1 MTTESEVK
9 PVDISS
15 EQYREYHY
23 ADGGLYRIDTPVSLY
38 VFEGKSGW
46 TQRVVDAAGV
56 THRPT
61 PGWLAISW
69 KPKDGTPPFV
79 A

>member
-1 MTTESEVK
+1 MTDEAAKPELIDITSEMYRIYCYANGARFRINH
-9 PVDISS
+9 P
-15 EQYREYHY
+15 EQLYVL
-23 ADGGLYRIDTPVSLY
+23 DGGSH
-38 VFEGKSGW
+38 
-46 TQRVVDAAGV
+46 RVVDSEGV

-69 KPKDGTPPFV
+69 KPKPGQPAFV

>member
-1 MTTESEVK
+1 MTDEVA
-9 PVDISS
+9 PPAPLDISS
-15 EQYREYHY
+15 EAFRIY
-23 ADGGLYRIDTPVSLY
+23 AYANGQRFRINAPVSLY
-38 VFEGKSGW
+38 VLDGGSHRVIDEEGM
-46 TQRVVDAAGV
+46 

-69 KPKDGTPPFV
+69 KPKPGQPAFV

>member
-1 MTTESEVK
+1 MTDEIAK
-9 PVDISS
+9 PVPLDITS
-15 EQYREYHY
+15 ELYRIYAY
-23 ADGGLYRIDTPVSLY
+23 ADGKRYRISNPEQLY
-38 VFEGKSGW
+38 VLDNGSH
-46 TQRVVDAAGV
+46 RVVDSDGV

-69 KPKDGTPPFV
+69 KPKPGQPPFV

>member
-1 MTTESEVK
+1 MAD
-9 PVDISS
+9 PVDISM
-15 EQYREYHY
+15 EKYRVYTY
-23 ADGGLYRIDTPVSLY
+23 SDGSQFRIDDPVELFI
-38 VFEGKSGW
+38 FEGKSGW
-46 TQRVVDAAGV
+46 TQRVTDANGL

-69 KPKDGTPPFV
+69 QPREGQPAFI

>member
-1 MTTESEVK
+1 MTDVAAKPESI
-9 PVDISS
+9 DITS
-15 EQYREYHY
+15 EI
-23 ADGGLYRIDTPVSLY
+23 YRIYVYKDGQRFRINNPVELF
-38 VFEGKSGW
+38 VLDSGSH
-46 TQRVVDAAGV
+46 RVVDSDGV

-69 KPKDGTPPFV
+69 KPKPGQPAFV

>member
-1 MTTESEVK
+1 MTDQLAL
-9 PVDISS
+9 PAPLDISS
-15 EQYREYHY
+15 EAFRIYAY
-23 ADGGLYRIDTPVSLY
+23 ADGKRFRINAPVSLY
-38 VFEGKSGW
+38 VLEGGSH
-46 TQRVVDAAGV
+46 RVVDGDGM

-69 KPKDGTPPFV
+69 KPKPGEPAFV